1 LVEKKTKKE
10 NKNKRTE
17 EQETILIERNN
28 LISRHY
34 IEKDGK
40 KTKERTK
47 KKPF

>member
-1 LVEKKTKKE
+1 MIGRKE

-17 EQETILIERNN
+17 EQETILTERNN